1 MRAIKNI
8 FWKIFTAIN
17 AILKFSNLKE
27 GDIGIQCGF
36 DMDAHV
42 TSDLFLM
49 HRRVKNSG
57 MVYGIDPDPENI
69 EVAKQ
74 IISKSEMSII
84 TIQAALADQAGET
97 TLLLGKKKGWN
108 QLTSIPI
115 DSTVQF
121 QNKEITV
128 PVFTLKQIID
138 QHDIPF
144 QKVRHINLTINGL
157 EYHTLLGFE
166 DLLKSASDLSLT
178 VIAGRHDET
187 GTIDGKPDVEL
198 ILDLLKRTG
207 FKTQFKRIN
216 ELFWWSFVVKLLVQR
231 NYVYNKKNYGVVFAA
246 KGNTKIRW
254 FQSFS

>member
-1 MRAIKNI
+1 MRALKNI
-8 FWKIFTAIN
+8 FWKIFTAIG
-17 AILKFSNLKE
+17 AVLKFSNLKK
-27 GDIGIQCGF
+27 GDVGIQCGF

-49 HRRVKNSG
+49 HRRVKKSG

-69 EVAKQ
+69 EIANK
-74 IISKSEMSII
+74 IISKSGKSIT
-84 TIQAALADQAGET
+84 TIQAALADKPGET

-108 QLTSIPI
+108 QLTSIPL

-121 QNKEITV
+121 QNKEIRV
-128 PVFTLKQIID
+128 PVFTLEQIIEK
-138 QHDIPF
+138 HKIPF

-157 EYHTLLGFE
+157 EYHTLVGFE
-166 DLLKSASDLSLT
+166 SLLKSSTDLSLT

-198 ILDLLKRTG
+198 ILDLLRRTG

-246 KGNTKIRW
+246 KGKAKIRW